1 MGYDLHITRKTNW
14 YDESPVIALHDWL
27 EFVAGDPEIQHDGF
41 AEAPAGD
48 GSILRVEG
56 TGICVWK
63 GYSGGANRENTAWL
77 RWSKGNIVAKNPD
90 QEIRRKMWLIAQSFD
105 AKVQGEDG
113 EHYDHDGEMLIA
125 PANIRTTSERSTS
138 ANPKRPWWKFW

>member
-1 MGYDLHITRKTNW
+1 MND
-14 YDESPVIALHDWL
+14 
-27 EFVAGDPEIQHDGF
+27 VAVMP
-41 AEAPAGD
+41 EAPAGD

-77 RWSKGNIVAKNPD
+77 TWSKGNIVAKNPD

-113 EHYDHDGEMLIA
+113 EHYGHDGEMLMA
-125 PANIRTTSERSTS
+125 LANIGTTSERPTS
-138 ANPKRPWWKFW
+138 ASPKRPRWKFW